1 MKLGTFISGVF
12 GTLGFGLSVLAGLSA
27 GNTVEAILTRGLLCA
42 GVCYAVGYC
51 VGAMAQQV
59 SLEHAA
65 HVSKIIADQ
74 DKAAEQKRL
83 EEQAAADQEAAQTVA
98 EGAGAAANASPLSR

>member
-12 GTLGFGLSVLAGLSA
+12 GTLGFGLSVLAGISA
-27 GNTVEAILTRGLLCA
+27 GNSVESILTRGLLCA

-65 HVSKIIADQ
+65 HVSKIIAAQ
-74 DKAAEQKRL
+74 DKAEEQKRL
-83 EEQAAADQEAAQTVA
+83 EEQAAFDQAAAQNVA
-98 EGAGAAANASPLSR
+98 DGATGAANTAPLSR

>member
-12 GTLGFGLSVLAGLSA
+12 GTLGFGLSVLAGISA
-27 GNTVEAILTRGLLCA
+27 GNSIESVLTRGLLCA
-42 GVCYAVGYC
+42 AVCYAVGYV

-65 HVSKIIADQ
+65 HVSKLIAAQ
-74 DKAAEQKRL
+74 DKAEEQKRL
-83 EEQAAADQEAAQTVA
+83 EEQAALDQQNAQNVM
-98 EGAGAAANASPLSR
+98 EGSANAPPLSR